1 MPVEKAAIAATS
13 ANAING
19 DSSSARPLRWTV
31 DEFHRMGDMGWFE
44 GRRVEL
50 IEGEI
55 IEMSPMGSH
64 HVTSVHKAAR
74 ALERAFGAGFY
85 TRVQSPLIVHSRTD
99 PEPDI
104 AVVRGDIEDYAESHP
119 TPAETVLV
127 VEISDTTLERDR
139 NYKASLYASAG
150 IAEYW
155 IVDVAARRLEVRR
168 QPIAAA
174 DQPFLASYS
183 QTQTF
188 TVAQEVS
195 PLAAPHATIRAAD
208 LLP

>member
-1 MPVEKAAIAATS
+1 MRTEEAAAVVTGAPTS
-13 ANAING
+13 NSDGNP
-19 DSSSARPLRWTV
+19 ARPLRWTV

-55 IEMSPMGSH
+55 IEMSPMGSR
-64 HVTSVHKAAR
+64 HVTSVHKAGR
-74 ALERAFGAGFY
+74 AIERAFGRGFY
-85 TRVQSPLIVHSRTD
+85 TRVQSPLIVHRRTD

-104 AVVRGDIEDYAESHP
+104 AVVRGDIEDYAEAHP
-119 TPAETVLV
+119 TPADTVLV
-127 VEISDTTLERDR
+127 VEISDTTLERDQGS
-139 NYKASLYASAG
+139 KSSLYASAG

-168 QPIAAA
+168 QPVAMP
-174 DQPFLASYS
+174 DQPFLAGYA
-183 QTQTF
+183 QTQIFAAT
-188 TVAQEVS
+188 QDVS
-195 PLAAPHATIRAAD
+195 PLAAPQAAVRVAD